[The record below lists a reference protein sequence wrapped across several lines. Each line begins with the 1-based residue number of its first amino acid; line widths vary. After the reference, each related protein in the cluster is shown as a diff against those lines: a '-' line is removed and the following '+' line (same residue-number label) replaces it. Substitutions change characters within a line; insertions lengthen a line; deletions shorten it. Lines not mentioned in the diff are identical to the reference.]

1 MSTSDGVDTIE
12 SRIERAR
19 SHRESINR
27 NLILVFAGIVI
38 LFVAIGGGIWI
49 GLHLNS
55 ETLPEPDKR
64 LGETTSEKS
73 LSSTIEGSLERELAA
88 KKDRYETMLSQ
99 LSVAI
104 ESGQFKDSTESGQVS
119 EFNKISLSIEKA
131 KELYKDGDIDSA
143 LRLLDLAVE
152 KPDIGKSEPP
162 KSSVSIPVEVSNSI
176 SSQSEDLQS
185 TIVETSD
192 RHLQILESPKSSVTI
207 PVEVSNSISSQS
219 EDLQSTIVETSD
231 RHLQILESPKS
242 SVTIPVEVSN
252 SISSQ
257 SEDLQ
262 STIVETSDRHLQ
274 ISESPALSTVS
285 RINDSS
291 NTKRITNEISNADR
305 HALNNVNSNE
315 KSSSSEQAVPTSE
328 HAADN
333 AEFDKNQLVEQS
345 NYRDMLDELDELLK
359 SGQLDHPF
367 IPGRTQALERI
378 VQTREKSMV
387 AFLEGDIVA
396 AQRLLASTVHEA
408 KTLASETEESFKFN
422 MNVAKE
428 SYDSGEY
435 NSALAAISQAAKL
448 RPNVGEVEEWKS
460 RIERMPELLLA
471 RRDADDARN
480 AGKLEEELEALS
492 RILKIV
498 PDSVESEERV
508 KEVKNLLLDQRFNR
522 AVARVIKSIENG
534 NLKQAKQALG
544 EVKRIRPTHVE
555 SVKLTDQ
562 VELFERQQKRDQHL
576 VAARRDV
583 KQDNWEGALLN
594 YGRALALDSTH
605 HEANQ
610 GRDIATRIL
619 DLQRIIDDFVA
630 RPGRLS
636 SANIAKAATNTVEN
650 AKSLAKFSEKLKKS
664 ISDLE
669 KSIEIAKTPV
679 PVQILSDNQTEI
691 SIRRIGRI
699 GKTEKR
705 TIELRPDTYTF
716 EGKRK
721 GYRSKLIEV
730 VVKYNGGSPIEIRVI
745 CDERS

>member
-192 RHLQILESPKSSVTI
+192 RHLQILESPKSSV
-207 PVEVSNSISSQS
+207 S
-219 EDLQSTIVETSD
+219 
-231 RHLQILESPKS
+231 
-242 SVTIPVEVSN
+242 IPVEVSN

-333 AEFDKNQLVEQS
+333 VEFDKNQLVEQS

-594 YGRALALDSTH
+594 YERALALDSTH

-610 GRDIATRIL
+610 WRDIATRIL

-630 RPGRLS
+630 RPDRLS

-650 AKSLAKFSEKLKKS
+650 AKSLKRFSEKLKKS

-721 GYRSKLIEV
+721 GYRSKLIKV